1 MIAKSDLVIL
11 TLSTAAL
18 AVGIVR
24 WQHGTTVVPS
34 VTVPASA
41 RVADAPASPAARA
54 PETASLPAARTE
66 GGAVAAAPAPGP
78 EAAEPVVERL
88 PATDAG
94 ARAAPAIEAPAVV
107 RLPAGDTVDD
117 VTVDPAALVEA
128 PDTPRYGEYLVR
140 SGDYLGLIAQRHGTT
155 VDALR
160 EINDI
165 RGSTIR
171 VGQRI
176 RYPLPGD

>member
-41 RVADAPASPAARA
+41 RQAAPVPRPAPEPAVAASPRVVELPARTDAEAAPVPDAPVVSR
-54 PETASLPAARTE
+54 LPAA
-66 GGAVAAAPAPGP
+66 GAEPPAPEALRVPDAGAPEADVAALAPAPEP
-78 EAAEPVVERL
+78 E
-88 PATDAG
+88 
-94 ARAAPAIEAPAVV
+94 
-107 RLPAGDTVDD
+107 
-117 VTVDPAALVEA
+117 
-128 PDTPRYGEYLVR
+128 PRYGVHRVR
-140 SGDYLGLIAQRHGTT
+140 PGDYLGRIAQRYGTSVAT
-155 VDALR
+155 LR
-160 EINDI
+160 ELNGI

-171 VGQRI
+171 VDQRI
-176 RYPLPGD
+176 RYPLPAP